1 MKGKFLLAA
10 LALLCS
16 LTASAAPKQNLREFF
31 EAEAKKDAAYTD
43 AERSALLDAVAQRY
57 AGYST
62 DVLDDKHLSAA
73 RTAWGVITEGSFDSA
88 PLERQADVSFAAYKA
103 VLHGSAPDVVYGIA
117 LYGYRK
123 KIDADKISLWAEA
136 YNLMTSNAISPDIAA
151 DLIRNAMEN
160 DWDTRTFNIV
170 KWELV
175 NGVKKNRFNQH
186 KYATYLFGNMPKFS
200 GRPGQLAVEANKYFR
215 AMAKAG
221 KEPVLPAYQG
231 VFAIPDGK
239 PAVPEQAPESA
250 AQPPA
255 PEKQPSALEK
265 IKQQGGRDEPQW
277 PSAPEAR
284 PASPPAGSAPSSS
297 GDKIAEPAKKAPSA
311 ELSVPSK
318 PSKPAAQVQV
328 PAKPAAAKPAKP
340 VAQAPVKPAVPPPAA
355 PAEIPFS
362 AGMGVLWPGLNTSA
376 RSYLGTP
383 YVWGGVTHKGI
394 DCSGF
399 TMNTYG
405 ENRVKLPRVS
415 RDQWKKGSAVEV
427 SGLKRGD
434 LLFFNTT
441 GSGVSHVGMVIEQEG
456 GKLRFIHAAS
466 SKGVSIADFENRYFR
481 SRYLGARRMVD

>member
-1 MKGKFLLAA
+1 LKVKFLMAT
-10 LALLCS
+10 LALFCGLS
-16 LTASAAPKQNLREFF
+16 ASAAPKQNLREFF
-31 EAEAKKDAAYTD
+31 ETEAKKDAAYTD
-43 AERSALLDAVAQRY
+43 AERSALLDSVGRRY
-57 AGYST
+57 AGYAT
-62 DVLDDKHLSAA
+62 DVMDDKHLSAA

-88 PLERQADVSFAAYKA
+88 PVDRQADVSFAAYKA

-136 YNLMTSNAISPDIAA
+136 YNLMTSNSISPDIAA

-160 DWDTRTFNIV
+160 DWDARSFNII

-175 NGVKKNRFNQH
+175 NGVKKNRFDQH
-186 KYATYLFGNMPKFS
+186 KYATYLFGNMPKFQD
-200 GRPGQLAVEANKYFR
+200 RPGQLASEANKYFR

-239 PAVPEQAPESA
+239 PAAPAVTEKAPEPVSPP
-250 AQPPA
+250 PPA
-255 PEKQPSALEK
+255 PEKQLSPLEK
-265 IKQQGGRDEPQW
+265 IKQQGGKEQAQW
-277 PSAPEAR
+277 PSAPEAK
-284 PASPPAGSAPSSS
+284 PAAPPAGSVPSSPS
-297 GDKIAEPAKKAPSA
+297 GKTAGPSKKAPSA
-311 ELSVPSK
+311 ESSVPDR
-318 PSKPAAQVQV
+318 PSKPAAQAPA
-328 PAKPAAAKPAKP
+328 PAKPAAP
-340 VAQAPVKPAVPPPAA
+340 QASVPP
-355 PAEIPFS
+355 EIPLS

-405 ENRVKLPRVS
+405 ENSVRLPRVS
-415 RDQWKKGSAVEV
+415 RDQWKKGSPVDV
-427 SGLKRGD
+427 SGLRKGD

-441 GSGVSHVGMVIEQEG
+441 GAGVSHVGMVIEQEG
-456 GKLRFIHAAS
+456 GKLRFIHSAS

-481 SRYLGARRMVD
+481 SRYLGARRIVE